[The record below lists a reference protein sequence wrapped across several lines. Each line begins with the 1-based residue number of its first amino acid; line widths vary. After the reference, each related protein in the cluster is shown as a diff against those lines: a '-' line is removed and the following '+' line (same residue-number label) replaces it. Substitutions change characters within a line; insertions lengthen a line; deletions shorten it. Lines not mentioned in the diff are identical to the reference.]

1 MKFEDQVEEATTFDP
16 SEAPDGERLDGSET
30 HRTRYERLAD
40 ANTLR
45 WNGAWR
51 DEKQATDRDHTA
63 ILDSVASCLDLT
75 GLQRRRAG
83 EYLDYL
89 PEEYRTKRSTAVVM
103 TAICMI
109 SANEDGRD
117 YHPNMVHPN
126 SSAENELRDI
136 QESIGFSYRLLF
148 STWNDV
154 KEEL

>member
-1 MKFEDQVEEATTFDP
+1 MEFEDQVEEATTFDP

-45 WNGAWR
+45 WNGAWQDR
-51 DEKQATDRDHTA
+51 KSETPRDHEA
-63 ILDSVASCLDLT
+63 ILDSIASCLELT
-75 GLQRRRAG
+75 SLQRERAK
-83 EYLDYL
+83 EYLDFL
-89 PEEYRTKRSTAVVM
+89 PGEFSTKRSTAVVT
-103 TAICMI
+103 TAVCMI
-109 SANEDGRD
+109 SANEDGRN

-136 QESIGFSYRLLF
+136 QESVGFSYRLLF